1 MLRALSNS
9 VPDAHG
15 CSFVNS
21 EEFIV
26 LEHVDAQHL
35 SKYLYMVFLT
45 VAIFP
50 LIAFGFGIVIYEQQS
65 HNRIL
70 INR

>member
-1 MLRALSNS
+1 M
-9 VPDAHG
+9 
-15 CSFVNS
+15 
-21 EEFIV
+21 